1 MRIRPLLALGVLAA
15 AVIGFMLLLASR
27 PEAPRVEVQERVWPI
42 AVTQVS
48 PQTARPTLTLYGR
61 IEAPDQVHAAAPIN
75 GRILRVSVRDGDR
88 VDAGALLVQFDPR
101 DLEPRL
107 ERARAEVE
115 REQLRVEH
123 DRKAL
128 AQETRLLALSETRL
142 ARFARLTESR
152 FSAEAQADQVREEV
166 ARARLAVSQREQALA
181 EHPARLAVSRA
192 ALAEAERDAERAAVS
207 APFAARVGRV
217 EVAAGD
223 QVQAG
228 QALLTLYPS
237 DDLFLRARVPAH
249 HVGELRA
256 ALMAGE
262 QLAAQAEFGRRELT
276 ARLERIAGEADARG
290 VEIML
295 RLENDAHVP
304 VGAFLSAEL
313 ARPEVSGV
321 LSLPFSALHGGER
334 IYRVMDGRLH
344 GVPVERVGEH
354 RVAGEPRVLLRAA
367 TLPPGSTVMTTHL
380 PNAIDGLAVD
390 VLEQ

>member
-1 MRIRPLLALGVLAA
+1 MRIRPLLALGILAV
-15 AVIGFMLLLASR
+15 AVIGFVLLLATR
-27 PEAPRVEVQERVWPI
+27 PEAPRVEVHERVWPI
-42 AVTQVS
+42 TVAQVS
-48 PQTARPTLTLYGR
+48 PRTARPTLTLYGR
-61 IEAPDQVHAAAPIN
+61 IEAPDRVHAAAPVS
-75 GRILRVSVRDGDR
+75 GRILNVSVRDGDM
-88 VDAGALLVQFDPR
+88 VEAGALLVQFDPR

-115 REQLRVEH
+115 RERLRVEH

-128 AQETRLLALSETRL
+128 TQEARLLALSEARL
-142 ARFARLTESR
+142 ARFIKLTESR

-166 ARARLAVSQREQALA
+166 ARARLAVSQREQSLA
-181 EHPARLAVSRA
+181 EHPARLAASQA
-192 ALAEAERDAERAAVS
+192 TLAEVERDAARAAVS
-207 APFAARVGRV
+207 APFAARVGIV

-262 QLAAQAEFGRRELT
+262 WLVAHAEFGRSGLT

-290 VEIML
+290 VEILL
-295 RLENDAHVP
+295 RVESGANAP

-313 ARPEVSGV
+313 KRPAASDV

-334 IYRVMDGRLH
+334 IYRVVDGRLQ

-354 RVAGEPRVLLRAA
+354 RVAGEPQVLLRAP
-367 TLPPGSTVMTTHL
+367 TLPPDSLVMTTHL
-380 PNAIDGLAVD
+380 TSAIDGLAVE
-390 VLEQ
+390 VLGQ